1 MLIKLLKE
9 FFNSRCTKGWNC
21 KQIEKKNGS
30 FNAQATQKT
39 QSKPKIEVDL
49 ACSEKRPPF
58 QCYQLIAKMQFVM
71 LQLLANWKMNNFTTK
86 NNCQSKNQLNSG
98 NKIGM

>member
-9 FFNSRCTKGWNC
+9 YFNSRCTKGWNC

-58 QCYQLIAKMQFVM
+58 SVLPT
-71 LQLLANWKMNNFTTK
+71 LAN
-86 NNCQSKNQLNSG
+86 S
-98 NKIGM
+98 